1 MSGTTF
7 ITRARVR
14 RTMADEWHSLP
25 ADDVLRRLDASP
37 LGLNASDAARRLAR
51 IGPNELVRT
60 ARISP
65 WRILLA
71 QFVDVLVI
79 VLIIAAIISA
89 VLGTLQGELADLY
102 DAILIVAIVIMNAIL
117 GFVQEYR
124 AERSLEALK
133 GLAAPKAHVLRE
145 GGIVAIPSRELVP
158 GDVTVLAAGDRVA
171 ADARLLEAAGLR
183 LNEASLTG
191 ESQPVS
197 KVIEPLPRDSFV
209 GDRKNMVFMGTAVEG
224 GRGKAV
230 VVETGM
236 ATELGKIAG
245 LVQQETK
252 EETPLQKQLDRLG
265 RQIGIAILSAAALIF
280 GIGVLRDPRHIEL
293 MFLTAVGLAVAAIP
307 EGLPAIVTI
316 SLALGL
322 QRMIRRG
329 ALIRKLPAVEA
340 LGAASVICS
349 DKTGTLTKGEMNVR
363 ILLAGP
369 RSYEVT
375 GEGFDPKGTV
385 KADGPLADLAADAGL
400 RNLLECGVLCNDAT
414 LKRER
419 DRWVVEGD
427 PTEGALVVAAVR
439 AGLDVGA
446 VRTRWPR
453 VAEVAFTSERKKMST
468 LHAALPPSEVQDIL
482 AVPEGERH
490 QRLQDLNLVLH
501 VKGAPERILAACSH
515 HVVDGERKPLS
526 DNDRR
531 QYLFRNQELATR
543 ALRVIAHATREFS
556 GDVPPLTEAALETD
570 LTFLGFAGMM
580 DAPRA
585 DAIEAI
591 RRCKKA
597 GIRVVMITGDHKLTA
612 MAIAREMGILEEGEI
627 ALTGEE
633 LEKLSDEELLRQVE
647 RIRVYARVAPEH
659 KMRIVD
665 AWKKAGHIVAMT
677 GDGVNDAPALKR
689 ANLGVAMGITGTDVA
704 KESADMVLTDDNFAS
719 VVAAVEEGRGIYEN
733 IRKFV
738 AFLLSANAGEVL
750 IMFIATIAIADPA
763 FLPFF
768 APVQLLWINL
778 VTDGLPALALGVDP
792 YPTDIM
798 DRPPRN
804 PKEGVLSRDILF
816 LIIVVS
822 GILTAGTLG
831 VFFLEL
837 REGADPTRAQTVAF
851 TTIVFFELFLVFAM
865 RSPRQTI
872 WEIGLFTNTKL
883 IVAVLGSMLL
893 QAAVI
898 YIPFLHGVFGTE
910 PLTALDWVETLL
922 ISFSAFA
929 FVDVLKVLRRRMRS

>member
-171 ADARLLEAAGLR
+171 ADARLLQAAGLR

-191 ESQPVS
+191 ESQPVV
-197 KVIEPLPRDSFV
+197 KAIEPLPRDSFV

-236 ATELGKIAG
+236 ATELGKITG

-280 GIGVLRDPRHIEL
+280 GIGVLRDPGHIEL

-349 DKTGTLTKGEMNVR
+349 DKTGTLTKGEMNIRVVV
-363 ILLAGP
+363 AGTWE
-369 RSYEVT
+369 YEVI
-375 GEGFDPKGTV
+375 GEGFDPSGLVRT
-385 KADGPLADLAADAGL
+385 DGQVADLEAHPGL
-400 RNLLECGVLCNDAT
+400 QWLLECGVLCNDAV
-414 LKRER
+414 LKKEGA
-419 DRWVVEGD
+419 RWVVEGD
-427 PTEGALVVAAVR
+427 PTEGALLVAARRAGMDPEAVR
-439 AGLDVGA
+439 AK
-446 VRTRWPR
+446 WPR
-453 VAEVAFTSERKKMST
+453 FAEIAFTSERKKMSS
-468 LHAALPPSEVQDIL
+468 LHAPLSASQIRDIL
-482 AVPEGERH
+482 ALPEGERLR
-490 QRLQDLNLVLH
+490 RLEGGAANLH

-515 HVVDGERKPLS
+515 HIVDGERKPLS
-526 DNDRR
+526 
-531 QYLFRNQELATR
+531 E
-543 ALRVIAHATREFS
+543 
-556 GDVPPLTEAALETD
+556 
-570 LTFLGFAGMM
+570 
-580 DAPRA
+580 
-585 DAIEAI
+585 
-591 RRCKKA
+591 
-597 GIRVVMITGDHKLTA
+597 
-612 MAIAREMGILEEGEI
+612 
-627 ALTGEE
+627 
-633 LEKLSDEELLRQVE
+633 
-647 RIRVYARVAPEH
+647 
-659 KMRIVD
+659 
-665 AWKKAGHIVAMT
+665 
-677 GDGVNDAPALKR
+677 
-689 ANLGVAMGITGTDVA
+689 
-704 KESADMVLTDDNFAS
+704 
-719 VVAAVEEGRGIYEN
+719 
-733 IRKFV
+733 
-738 AFLLSANAGEVL
+738 
-750 IMFIATIAIADPA
+750 
-763 FLPFF
+763 
-768 APVQLLWINL
+768 
-778 VTDGLPALALGVDP
+778 
-792 YPTDIM
+792 
-798 DRPPRN
+798 
-804 PKEGVLSRDILF
+804 
-816 LIIVVS
+816 
-822 GILTAGTLG
+822 
-831 VFFLEL
+831 
-837 REGADPTRAQTVAF
+837 
-851 TTIVFFELFLVFAM
+851 
-865 RSPRQTI
+865 
-872 WEIGLFTNTKL
+872 
-883 IVAVLGSMLL
+883 
-893 QAAVI
+893 
-898 YIPFLHGVFGTE
+898 
-910 PLTALDWVETLL
+910 
-922 ISFSAFA
+922 
-929 FVDVLKVLRRRMRS
+929 

>member
-197 KVIEPLPRDSFV
+197 KAIEPLPRDSFV

-230 VVETGM
+230 VVETAM

-265 RQIGIAILSAAALIF
+265 RQIGIAVLLAAGLIF
-280 GIGVLRDPRHIEL
+280 VIGVLREL
-293 MFLTAVGLAVAAIP
+293 PGLDASHVELLFLTAVGLSVAAIP

-363 ILLAGP
+363 VLVTGTVE
-369 RSYEVT
+369 YEVI
-375 GEGFDPKGTV
+375 GEGFNPTGTV
-385 KADGPLADLAADAGL
+385 RTGGRVADLTAHPGL
-400 RNLLECGVLCNDAT
+400 QQLLECGVLCDDAVLRQEGT
-414 LKRER
+414 
-419 DRWVVEGD
+419 RWIVEGD
-427 PTEGALVVAAVR
+427 PTEGALLVAARR
-439 AGLDVGA
+439 AGMDPA
-446 VRTRWPR
+446 AIRARWPR
-453 VAEVAFTSERKKMST
+453 VAEIAFTSERKKMST
-468 LHAALPPSEVQDIL
+468 LHAQLPESEGRTVL
-482 AVPEGERH
+482 SLPEGERLR
-490 QRLQDLNLVLH
+490 RLAGVPAVLH
-501 VKGAPERILAACSH
+501 VKGAPQRILASCSH
-515 HVVDGERKPLS
+515 HIVDGERRPLS
-526 DNDRR
+526 ESDR
-531 QYLFRNQELATR
+531 
-543 ALRVIAHATREFS
+543 S
-556 GDVPPLTEAALETD
+556 
-570 LTFLGFAGMM
+570 
-580 DAPRA
+580 
-585 DAIEAI
+585 
-591 RRCKKA
+591 
-597 GIRVVMITGDHKLTA
+597 
-612 MAIAREMGILEEGEI
+612 
-627 ALTGEE
+627 
-633 LEKLSDEELLRQVE
+633 
-647 RIRVYARVAPEH
+647 
-659 KMRIVD
+659 
-665 AWKKAGHIVAMT
+665 
-677 GDGVNDAPALKR
+677 
-689 ANLGVAMGITGTDVA
+689 
-704 KESADMVLTDDNFAS
+704 
-719 VVAAVEEGRGIYEN
+719 
-733 IRKFV
+733 
-738 AFLLSANAGEVL
+738 
-750 IMFIATIAIADPA
+750 
-763 FLPFF
+763 
-768 APVQLLWINL
+768 
-778 VTDGLPALALGVDP
+778 
-792 YPTDIM
+792 
-798 DRPPRN
+798 
-804 PKEGVLSRDILF
+804 
-816 LIIVVS
+816 
-822 GILTAGTLG
+822 
-831 VFFLEL
+831 
-837 REGADPTRAQTVAF
+837 
-851 TTIVFFELFLVFAM
+851 
-865 RSPRQTI
+865 
-872 WEIGLFTNTKL
+872 
-883 IVAVLGSMLL
+883 
-893 QAAVI
+893 
-898 YIPFLHGVFGTE
+898 
-910 PLTALDWVETLL
+910 
-922 ISFSAFA
+922 
-929 FVDVLKVLRRRMRS
+929 

>member
-7 ITRARVR
+7 ITRAPVR

-51 IGPNELVRT
+51 FGPNELVRT

-71 QFVDVLVI
+71 QFVDAVVI
-79 VLIIAAIISA
+79 VALIAAIISA
-89 VLGTLQGELADLY
+89 VLGTLQGELADLE
-102 DAILIVAIVIMNAIL
+102 DAVLIVAIVIMNAIL

-191 ESQPVS
+191 ESQPVT
-197 KVIEPLPRDSFV
+197 KAIGPLPRDSFV

-293 MFLTAVGLAVAAIP
+293 MFLTAVGLAVAAI
-307 EGLPAIVTI
+307 
-316 SLALGL
+316 
-322 QRMIRRG
+322 
-329 ALIRKLPAVEA
+329 
-340 LGAASVICS
+340 
-349 DKTGTLTKGEMNVR
+349 
-363 ILLAGP
+363 
-369 RSYEVT
+369 
-375 GEGFDPKGTV
+375 
-385 KADGPLADLAADAGL
+385 
-400 RNLLECGVLCNDAT
+400 
-414 LKRER
+414 
-419 DRWVVEGD
+419 
-427 PTEGALVVAAVR
+427 R
-439 AGLDVGA
+439 AGLEVGV

-482 AVPEGERH
+482 TVPEGERH

-556 GDVPPLTEAALETD
+556 GDVPPLTETALETD
-570 LTFLGFAGMM
+570 LTFLGFAAMM

-612 MAIAREMGILEEGEI
+612 MAIAREMGIPEEGES
-627 ALTGEE
+627 AVTSEGP
-633 LEKLSDEELLRQVE
+633 EKLSDEELLRQVE
-647 RIRVYARVAPEH
+647 RIRVYARVAPDH

-804 PKEGVLSRDILF
+804 PKEGVLSRDI
-816 LIIVVS
+816 
-822 GILTAGTLG
+822 
-831 VFFLEL
+831 VFRSEEHTSEL
-837 REGADPTRAQTVAF
+837 
-851 TTIVFFELFLVFAM
+851 
-865 RSPRQTI
+865 
-872 WEIGLFTNTKL
+872 
-883 IVAVLGSMLL
+883 
-893 QAAVI
+893 
-898 YIPFLHGVFGTE
+898 
-910 PLTALDWVETLL
+910 
-922 ISFSAFA
+922 
-929 FVDVLKVLRRRMRS
+929 

>member
-191 ESQPVS
+191 ESQPVV
-197 KVIEPLPRDSFV
+197 KAIEPLPRDSFV

-280 GIGVLRDPRHIEL
+280 GIGVLRDPGHIEL

-400 RNLLECGVLCNDAT
+400 RNILECGVLCNDAT
-414 LKRER
+414 LKRDR

-427 PTEGALVVAAVR
+427 PTEGALIVAAVR

-468 LHAALPPSEVQDIL
+468 LHAALPPSEVQEIL

-612 MAIAREMGILEEGEI
+612 MAIAREMGILEEGKI

-633 LEKLSDEELLRQVE
+633 LEKLYDEELLRQVE